1 MASGKWK
8 PMETPGHYFSRIAR
22 GLARVGDTRLRALG
36 FASAH
41 LPVLSAL
48 IDGNR
53 MSQIELARLVKV
65 EQPSMAQLINRMERD
80 GLVRREPDL
89 TDRRSSM
96 ISLTEKALAQL
107 PQGREILLQGNKEA
121 MEGLTAQEVE
131 TLMGLLRR
139 VLANVEAM
147 DN

>member
-1 MASGKWK
+1 
-8 PMETPGHYFSRIAR
+8 
-22 GLARVGDTRLRALG
+22 
-36 FASAH
+36 
-41 LPVLSAL
+41 
-48 IDGNR
+48 
-53 MSQIELARLVKV
+53 
-65 EQPSMAQLINRMERD
+65 
-80 GLVRREPDL
+80 
-89 TDRRSSM
+89 M
-96 ISLTEKALAQL
+96 ISLTEKALAKL